1 MKLTATKRLGRYAGK
16 VLKAGDVFEANA
28 ADARILLA
36 INRATP
42 YVEPP
47 KPRPAI
53 PVYKAPEPAVY
64 KDMQAEANDSDKPKR
79 AYLRRDMTA
88 KDK

>member
-1 MKLTATKRLGRYAGK
+1 MKLTATKRLGRYGGK
-16 VLKAGDVFEANA
+16 VLKAGDVFDAKP

-47 KPRPAI
+47 KPRLAI
-53 PVYKAPEPAVY
+53 PVY
-64 KDMQAEANDSDKPKR
+64 KDMQAEASELDKPKR
-79 AYLRRDMTA
+79 SYLRRDMTA

>member
-16 VLKAGDVFEANA
+16 VLKAGDVFEAKSS
-28 ADARILLA
+28 DARILLA

-47 KPRPAI
+47 KPKYVP
-53 PVYKAPEPAVY
+53 PVVTYAP
-64 KDMQAEANDSDKPKR
+64 KDMQAEATDLDKPKR